1 VVTIAHIS
9 DPHVGSPYF
18 VPNLMNRVI
27 VELNELSP
35 DAVVCTGDLTNEG
48 YRQEYKNW
56 VAYAQRIESRVLTVC
71 GNHDA
76 RNVGYLHFEE
86 LIGPRHWA
94 VDVRGVR
101 IVGVDSSEPDLNEGQ
116 VGRER
121 YDWIQEQFDVPA
133 DLKIFCLHHH
143 LIAVPGTGRERS
155 TVADAGDLLEVLI
168 RAGVHIVLSGHK
180 HVPYVWR
187 IEDLYV
193 ATAGTVASLRLRGY
207 TKPCYNVL
215 EIDGDEVKILRK
227 FPFGGSN
234 VIAHF
239 SLSTGAQYFREL
251 EPPVQLAA
259 GEQPVGSAGE

>member
-1 VVTIAHIS
+1 MVTIAHIS

-27 VELNELSP
+27 VELNELAP
-35 DAVVCTGDLTNEG
+35 DAVVVSGDLTNEG

-56 VAYAQRIESRVLTVC
+56 VAYRDRITAPVFTVT

-94 VDVRGVR
+94 TDVQGVR
-101 IVGVDSSEPDLNEGQ
+101 IVGADSSEPDLNEGQ
-116 VGRER
+116 IGRER
-121 YDWIQEQFDVPA
+121 YDWIREQFDVPS
-133 DLKIFCLHHH
+133 DLKIFVLHHH
-143 LIAVPGTGRERS
+143 LLPVPGTGRERS
-155 TVADAGDLLEVLI
+155 TVTDAGDLLELLI
-168 RAGVHIVLSGHK
+168 GAGVNIVLSGHK

-187 IEDLYV
+187 LENLYV
-193 ATAGTVASLRLRGY
+193 ANAGTMASLRLRGY

-215 EIDGDEVKILRK
+215 EFEGDEVRIHRK
-227 FPFGGSN
+227 FPFGGGN

-239 SLSTGAQYFREL
+239 SLSTGAQYHREL
-251 EPPVQLAA
+251 EPPVQRSVAHLP
-259 GEQPVGSAGE
+259 GE